1 MSAIVASADASGQG
15 GGLSLFRRGRYFLRC
30 A

>member
-1 MSAIVASADASGQG
+1 MSAVVDSADASGRG

-30 A
+30 V